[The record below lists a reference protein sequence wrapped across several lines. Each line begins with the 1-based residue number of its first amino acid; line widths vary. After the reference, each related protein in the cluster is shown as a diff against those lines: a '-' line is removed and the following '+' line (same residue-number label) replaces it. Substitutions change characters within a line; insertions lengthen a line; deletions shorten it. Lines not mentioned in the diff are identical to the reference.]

1 MYFSKLVSTLVDF
14 VVIKVVIVDGGG
26 EDAYIGKLSD
36 LPFHFFRMWHDYKV
50 LEITPMYA
58 KDEKKPFMRIEIEYA
73 DRVCGKREK

>member
-1 MYFSKLVSTLVDF
+1 MYFSKLVSKLVDF

-26 EDAYIGKLSD
+26 GKDAYRGELFD

-58 KDEKKPFMRIEIEYA
+58 KDEKKPFLRIEIELT
-73 DRVCGKREK
+73 